1 MQLAQTAA
9 PGPSLSIACINL
21 VANASDLPSAVSR
34 ALRRDPDKVVFIGQP
49 SDVMVRTF
57 RESGHLV
64 EVLPAASEPPAGA
77 TLVLTSIY
85 NAAEALYA
93 RLKREHSLRDDTL
106 FYNVDRNFPA
116 AEAGTL
122 LMPLAFSPEGR
133 GSWGSVVNFDRVAAK
148 HGIVV
153 VDLKQLCLLPDPNEE
168 TIA

>member
-77 TLVLTSIY
+77 TLVL
-85 NAAEALYA
+85 
-93 RLKREHSLRDDTL
+93 
-106 FYNVDRNFPA
+106 
-116 AEAGTL
+116 
-122 LMPLAFSPEGR
+122 PLPTESM
-133 GSWGSVVNFDRVAAK
+133 
-148 HGIVV
+148 
-153 VDLKQLCLLPDPNEE
+153 LLPTGDVVSVGSTVSICVRRPGKVGGKQMRWYAGEILEIGGGRALVELSNHPGEQANLGPKNIR
-168 TIA
+168 TRSTRAA